1 VRRRA
6 VVVDDSA
13 ICRTQLREWLEADGD
28 VEVIA
33 TAADGESAIDL
44 ITKLRPDVATI
55 DLRLPG
61 MSGLEVVTLL
71 MARSPL
77 PLLVLTGDPTGED
90 PELAFE
96 AIRRGA
102 LDLLLKPSFN
112 DEEAIRSLRAHVR
125 WLATVPVVR
134 HLDGNRDP
142 SVRPAD
148 PHASEPTAR
157 TITRPMRAATE
168 PLSGTFGPPSGTF
181 GPPFG
186 PPFGSLSGTPF
197 GPAVQPARAAE
208 PVLVGVAASAGGP
221 SALATVLG
229 ALSPDLPICLAIVQH
244 LPRGFAPSFV
254 SFLQARCA
262 LTVRLAEHGMVP
274 RAATVVLAPDDH
286 HLEVIDGRFALTS
299 SPPVEGHRPAG
310 TVLLR
315 SLAPLG
321 SSAIGVVL
329 SGIGRDGA
337 DGLRAMRERHAITFA
352 QDAATSVVY
361 GMPRAAVEE
370 GGAQQVLPVSA
381 LGDAIAAAVVCVR
394 RWRRP

>member
-1 VRRRA
+1 MKRRA

-13 ICRTQLREWLEADGD
+13 ICRAQLRDWLEADGD
-28 VEVIA
+28 VEVIGA
-33 TAADGESAIDL
+33 AADGESAIDL
-44 ITKLRPDVATI
+44 INRLRPDIATI

-77 PLLVLTGDPTGED
+77 PLLVLTGDPTGDD

-102 LDLLLKPSFN
+102 LDLLLKPSVN
-112 DEEAIRSLRAHVR
+112 DEAGIRALRAHVR

-134 HLDGNRDP
+134 HLDGNRSPEPRASSGSEPAIRIPEFSWPIEPARPPDP
-142 SVRPAD
+142 PPPPEPASRPAARPRAGD
-148 PHASEPTAR
+148 PV
-157 TITRPMRAATE
+157 I
-168 PLSGTFGPPSGTF
+168 
-181 GPPFG
+181 
-186 PPFGSLSGTPF
+186 
-197 GPAVQPARAAE
+197 
-208 PVLVGVAASAGGP
+208 VGVAASAGGP

-229 ALSPDLPICLAIVQH
+229 SLSAELPICLAIVQH

-254 SFLQARCA
+254 SFLQSRCS
-262 LTVRLAEHGMVP
+262 LTVRLGEPGLVP
-274 RAATVVLAPDDH
+274 RAGAVVLAADDH
-286 HLEVIDGRFALTS
+286 HLELVDGRFALTT
-299 SPPVEGHRPAG
+299 SPPVEGHRPSG

-337 DGLRAMRERHAITFA
+337 DGLRAMRERNAITFA
-352 QDAATSVVY
+352 QDAATSAVY
-361 GMPRAAVEE
+361 GMPRAAVED
-370 GGAQQVLPVSA
+370 GAVQQSLPVSA
-381 LGDAIAAAVVCVR
+381 IGEAIAAAVAWIR
-394 RWRRP
+394 RGRRP

>member
-1 VRRRA
+1 MKRRA

-13 ICRTQLREWLEADGD
+13 IWGSQLREWLEADGD
-28 VEVIA
+28 VEVVGI
-33 TAADGESAIDL
+33 AADGESAVEL
-44 ITKLRPDVATI
+44 ITRLRPDVATI

-77 PLLVLTGDPTGED
+77 PLLVLTGDPTGDD
-90 PELAFE
+90 PEIAFE

-102 LDLLLKPSFN
+102 LDLLLKPSMD
-112 DEEAIRSLRAHVR
+112 DEDAIRSLRTHVR

-134 HLDGNRDP
+134 HLDGHRSPESP
-142 SVRPAD
+142 SRTTDTYRIEPGPRVESPPRPGSAAAAD
-148 PHASEPTAR
+148 ASFALGLSRALAR
-157 TITRPMRAATE
+157 TA
-168 PLSGTFGPPSGTF
+168 PST
-181 GPPFG
+181 
-186 PPFGSLSGTPF
+186 SD
-197 GPAVQPARAAE
+197 
-208 PVLVGVAASAGGP
+208 PVIVGIAASAGGP

-229 ALSPDLPICLAIVQH
+229 GLSADLPICLAIVQH

-254 SFLQARCA
+254 SFLQGRCSLA
-262 LTVRLAEHGMVP
+262 VRLAEHGLVP
-274 RAATVVLAPDDH
+274 RPATVVLAPDDH
-286 HLEVIDGRFALTS
+286 HLELIDGRFALTS
-299 SPPVEGHRPAG
+299 GPPVEGHRPSG

-337 DGLRAMRERHAITFA
+337 DGLRAMRERNATTFA
-352 QDAATSVVY
+352 QDPTTSVVY

-370 GGAQQVLPVSA
+370 GAAQQVLPVAA
-381 LGDAIAAAVVCVR
+381 LGDAIATAALCAR

>member
-1 VRRRA
+1 MKRRA
-6 VVVDDSA
+6 FVVDDSS
-13 ICRTQLREWLEADGD
+13 ICREQLREWLEADGD
-28 VEVIA
+28 VEVIGE
-33 TAADGESAIDL
+33 AADGESAIDQ
-44 ITKLRPDVATI
+44 ITRLRPDVATI

-71 MARSPL
+71 MAKSPL
-77 PLLVLTGDPTGED
+77 PLLVLTGDPTGDD
-90 PELAFE
+90 PEVAFE

-102 LDLLLKPSFN
+102 LDLLLKPGMH
-112 DEEAIRSLRAHVR
+112 DEEAIRSLRTHVR

-134 HLDGNRDP
+134 HIDGNRASEP
-142 SVRPAD
+142 AVRHAD
-148 PHASEPTAR
+148 PH
-157 TITRPMRAATE
+157 RPATE
-168 PLSGTFGPPSGTF
+168 PAARHADSHRPPSEPVVRHADPHR
-181 GPPFG
+181 PP
-186 PPFGSLSGTPF
+186 PEPI
-197 GPAVQPARAAE
+197 RAAPRMVRASND
-208 PVLVGVAASAGGP
+208 PVVVGIAASAGGP

-229 ALSPDLPICLAIVQH
+229 SLAADLPVCLAIVQH

-254 SFLQARCA
+254 SFLQSRCS
-262 LTVRLAEHGMVP
+262 LSVRLAEHGLVP
-274 RAATVVLAPDDH
+274 PPATVVLAPDDH
-286 HLEVIDGRFALTS
+286 HLELIDGRFALTS
-299 SPPVEGHRPAG
+299 GPPVDGHRPSG

-321 SSAIGVVL
+321 SAAIGVVL

-370 GGAQQVLPVSA
+370 GAVQQALPVSA
-381 LGDAIAAAVVCVR
+381 LGYAITSAVACSR